1 MKKLLY
7 RDLGLVFCVRNV
19 IFCILSLVCL
29 MMRLWGEG
37 ETLFAMVLILVGI
50 TVSGVIWNDQSRGG
64 VPDMPDPG
72 TDRVVYVKEK
82 YLLLVIM
89 EAIGVLVG
97 AALWKVCDM
106 SRITPPPLTDAV
118 LAAASYVPFVICA
131 VSLIIPFDLKFGSAR
146 TIPLK
151 LVVFSLLAA
160 FFEGAFMN
168 LWYRIDPYL
177 GSRITYYWMQIP
189 EAVIL
194 LIFSAGAAAA
204 AYVSY
209 RISKGIVTEKGYR
222 LEEVMRSGSVSRNI
236 KIYRLAGGMTQDQL
250 ADMLYVT
257 RQTVSNWENGV
268 SQS

>member
-1 MKKLLY
+1 
-7 RDLGLVFCVRNV
+7 
-19 IFCILSLVCL
+19 
-29 MMRLWGEG
+29 
-37 ETLFAMVLILVGI
+37 
-50 TVSGVIWNDQSRGG
+50 
-64 VPDMPDPG
+64 
-72 TDRVVYVKEK
+72 
-82 YLLLVIM
+82 M

>member
-19 IFCILSLVCL
+19 IFYILSLICI

-37 ETLFAMVLILVGI
+37 ETLFAMVLILAGI

-82 YLLLVIM
+82 YLLLVII
-89 EAIGVLVG
+89 EAIGVLAG

-106 SRITPPPLTDAV
+106 HRITPPTLTDAAI
-118 LAAASYVPFVICA
+118 AAASFVPFVICA

-146 TIPLK
+146 TVPLK
-151 LVVFSLLAA
+151 LIVFGLLAA
-160 FFEGAFMN
+160 FFAGAFMN

-177 GSRITYYWMQIP
+177 GSRIRYYCMQIP

-194 LIFSAGAAAA
+194 LIFSGGAAAT
-204 AYVSY
+204 AYISY

-236 KIYRLAGGMTQDQL
+236 KLYRLAGGMTQDEL
-250 ADMLYVT
+250 AEKMYVT